1 MAVSKSRQIKGLMV
15 TDRTPVLD
23 IRHNTDQGGI
33 NVKKYYIITW
43 VVIFHFAFFTYSA
56 VAQATNGPKMVLAEQ
71 VFDFKE
77 VKEGQVLEHTFYVYN
92 QGDQPLVIKKV
103 VPG

>member
-1 MAVSKSRQIKGLMV
+1 M
-15 TDRTPVLD
+15 
-23 IRHNTDQGGI
+23 
-33 NVKKYYIITW
+33 KKYYIITW

-56 VAQATNGPKMVLAEQ
+56 VAQATTGPKMVLAELS
-71 VFDFKE
+71 FDFKE

-92 QGDQPLVIKKV
+92 QGDQPLARKKV

>member
-1 MAVSKSRQIKGLMV
+1 
-15 TDRTPVLD
+15 
-23 IRHNTDQGGI
+23 
-33 NVKKYYIITW
+33 
-43 VVIFHFAFFTYSA
+43 
-56 VAQATNGPKMVLAEQ
+56 MVLAEQ

-77 VKEGQVLEHTFYVYN
+77 VKEGQVLEHAFYVYN